1 MSNGIGTSDDFA
13 HLSPEKYII
22 IFNQFNLLLSQPRP
36 KQLAAEPQLAQQ
48 PLIRLYSLRLKQQI
62 SAA

>member
-22 IFNQFNLLLSQPRP
+22 IFNQFNLLLSQPTP
-36 KQLAAEPQLAQQ
+36 STPALDDGALDTH
-48 PLIRLYSLRLKQQI
+48 LFGCIRYD
-62 SAA
+62 